1 VPTEQVQRHIKD
13 LGSRSFG
20 FFDRFHFGSERVQKQ
35 LERGSAI
42 CQELFEL
49 VQIRALAEMQLLW
62 ILISLG
68 GVLPGLDCIL
78 PGRQRLAA

>member
-1 VPTEQVQRHIKD
+1 MPTEQVQRHVKD
-13 LGSRSFG
+13 LGSGSLG
-20 FFDRFHFGSERVQKQ
+20 FSERFHFESERVQKQ
-35 LERGSAI
+35 LEAGWAI
-42 CQELFEL
+42 CQEIFEL